1 MKNLLFTLL
10 IFSQKN
16 VHLNNKPT
24 NQNDKKVQPSI
35 GGSESFLLFTFRGKN
50 LAENLGQDGRNL
62 NTSIIQVLGAR
73 YGDKFFRNW
82 GTVCLVR
89 GGMDCCFFIAIFSV
103 SCTQLLYAK
112 KNSDFSCFTDF

>member
-1 MKNLLFTLL
+1 M
-10 IFSQKN
+10 
-16 VHLNNKPT
+16 HLNNKPT

-82 GTVCLVR
+82 GTVCFVR
-89 GGMDCCFFIAIFSV
+89 GGWIVVSSSLFSLCHAL
-103 SCTQLLYAK
+103 SFCTRK
-112 KNSDFSCFTDF
+112 KF